1 MQKNLLAS
9 TARRSVAL
17 PGMERSAIQNA
28 HVQGNETRITFS
40 QERVSQSQKAG
51 LTLVDSGPIMLA
63 ICAMPS
69 PNTRKCHLY
78 PPFSWPSVCRVS
90 LQTCSLPACSCCLSS
105 TEWHCRRSTPWRV
118 RSKHAAGARPLHRVP
133 VSATHR

>member
-28 HVQGNETRITFS
+28 HVQGKETRITFS
-40 QERVSQSQKAG
+40 QERVSQSHNAS
-51 LTLVDSGPIMLA
+51 LTLADNVPIILA
-63 ICAMPS
+63 TGAMPS
-69 PNTRKCHLY
+69 PNTRKCQPY
-78 PPFSWPSVCRVS
+78 PPFSWLSVCRVS
-90 LQTCSLPACSCCLSS
+90 LQTCSLPACSRCLSS
-105 TEWHCRRSTPWRV
+105 TEWHCRRLTPWRV
-118 RSKHAAGARPLHRVP
+118 RSKHTAGSRPLHRVP